1 MEWNFEPAMIFC
13 NLNKFVNQL
22 KIIEVTSALYTF
34 MYMYCTMCP
43 LILSVILQD
52 FFRCVLEF
60 LKLEKIEFGGMQG
73 KHLSELVQQM
83 FTNFQEL
90 MNHLSNKNY
99 NPLVIDNE
107 VHVQYIHVVMYMYC
121 TCIEEFEAY
130 MYMSILII
138 ITVTFL

>member
-1 MEWNFEPAMIFC
+1 MH
-13 NLNKFVNQL
+13 
-22 KIIEVTSALYTF
+22 YTPLCT
-34 MYMYCTMCP
+34 CTMCP

-90 MNHLSNKNY
+90 MNHLSSKNY
-99 NPLVIDNE
+99 NPLVIDNK
-107 VHVQYIHVVMYMYC
+107 VHVQYTC